1 MAQVCSY
8 LSSFLEG
15 NSQRTESMILSNARC
30 GQELSG
36 VQGENSLYKKY
47 IKLSASFCFMLTQC
61 IFIFFLRLHL
71 WHMEVPRLGVKLEL
85 QLRPR
90 SQPQQHWIQAPS
102 ITYAAA
108 CGNTRPLTHRARPG
122 IEPISSQ
129 RQCWVLNLLSHNG
142 NYCIFKI

>member
-71 WHMEVPRLGVKLEL
+71 WHMEVPRLWVKLEL
-85 QLRPR
+85 HLPAYTTATAIPAPSHIYELCRGLW
-90 SQPQQHWIQAPS
+90 QHWILNPLSKARDWTS
-102 ITYAAA
+102 SWMVVRFS
-108 CGNTRPLTHRARPG
+108 TRWATMGTPQM
-122 IEPISSQ
+122 I
-129 RQCWVLNLLSHNG
+129 C
-142 NYCIFKI
+142 